1 VLAGLCL
8 LLADPP
14 RGAQDALRGAAVRSP
29 AGAAPSG
36 SMSHDAGATYRRLLR
51 NPPYLLTVAGYAA
64 YTFAMGGL
72 AYWIPAFLERSRGIP
87 RAEATVSF
95 GEIVVITGFIGTFAG
110 GWLGDYGA
118 RFSKQA
124 YLWLSAIATLLA
136 VPFVWMALTTRSH
149 DGYLAAM
156 VIAQLLMF
164 LSTGPINAAIVN
176 LVAPIER
183 ASAVAL
189 SIFAI
194 HVLGDAVSPALIGIL
209 SDAASL
215 ARAVLVVPVA
225 VLVSAALWFAAAR
238 AQQHIRAPRP
248 VAA

>member
-1 VLAGLCL
+1 V
-8 LLADPP
+8 
-14 RGAQDALRGAAVRSP
+14 
-29 AGAAPSG
+29 
-36 SMSHDAGATYRRLLR
+36 
-51 NPPYLLTVAGYAA
+51 LTVLGYAA

-87 RAEATVSF
+87 RAAATVSF

-118 RFSKQA
+118 RYSKQA
-124 YLWLSAIATLLA
+124 FLLLSAVATLGA
-136 VPFVWMALTTRSH
+136 VPFVWLALTTRSH
-149 DGYLAAM
+149 ELYLAAM

-176 LVAPIER
+176 LVAPVER

-189 SIFAI
+189 SIFSI
-194 HVLGDAVSPALIGIL
+194 HVLGDAVSPYLIGIL

-215 ARAVLVVPVA
+215 AKAVQVVPVA
-225 VLVSAALWFAAAR
+225 VIVAAVLWFAAAR
-238 AQQHIRAPRP
+238 AQQHSRALRP
-248 VAA
+248 QRA